1 MDGRPTRICVYAI
14 AKDEQENAAKWY
26 ERVKC
31 ADFVVVLDTGSSD
44 RTVEILRG
52 LGASV
57 FTKKYGTEEHDENGE
72 KDSVSRAP
80 RISRFRFDTARN
92 DALQYAL
99 ETGADVFFALD
110 MDEFPDPGWDE
121 ALRNGWNPEVHT
133 RATYDLYLND
143 SSKPGSLNW
152 IHDRSWRWRYPV
164 HEVMERRDG
173 SGVSYHVSHQLD
185 LRGGKLVVRHP
196 DHPETHDTYLP
207 LLRLRLEEWPDD
219 QDTIAYYLRELMYYG
234 KADEIL
240 DFEPKIRMHAL
251 RGNPGAWVC
260 LCLADAHD
268 RKKHVATADAL
279 LFRAWTLDPENR
291 TAPTRLAARL
301 CAEGDPLGA
310 EAVLKRAFAIS
321 GVKGTEEHEEHEK
334 ASSPSSPYFPV
345 GRKRPDCL
353 FLDHEDVWLWRMA
366 DWLGVALYQQGKYRE
381 ALEHFRRALAG
392 ANTEDARKHCA
403 DNIRFCEQEISKTTE
418 HTEHTEQGE

>member
-1 MDGRPTRICVYAI
+1 LTSRPIKICVYAI

-52 LGASV
+52 LGAQV
-57 FTKKYGTEEHDENGE
+57 FAKKY
-72 KDSVSRAP
+72 DS
-80 RISRFRFDTARN
+80 FRFDVARN

-99 ETGADVFFALD
+99 ETGADLFFALD
-110 MDEFPDPGWDE
+110 LDEFPDPGWDE
-121 ALRNGWNPEVHT
+121 ALRNGWNPAVHT
-133 RATYDLYLND
+133 RATYDLYLNE
-143 SSKPGSLNW
+143 SSRPGSLNW

-173 SGVSYHVSHQLD
+173 SGVSYHVSGQLD

-196 DHPETHDTYLP
+196 DHPETHDAYLP
-207 LLRLRLEEWPDD
+207 LLRLRLSEWPDD

-240 DFEPKIRMHAL
+240 DFEPKIRTNAL

-310 EAVLKRAFAIS
+310 EAVLKRAFALS
-321 GVKGTEEHEEHEK
+321 GE
-334 ASSPSSPYFPV
+334 
-345 GRKRPDCL
+345 KRPDCL
-353 FLDHEDVWLWRMA
+353 FLDHEDVWLWRMD

-381 ALEHFRRALAG
+381 ALECFERALEG

-403 DNIRFCEQEISKTTE
+403 DNIRFCEKEISTTE

>member
-1 MDGRPTRICVYAI
+1 MTSRPKICVYAI

-44 RTVEILRG
+44 RTVEILRS
-52 LGASV
+52 LGAQV
-57 FTKKYGTEEHDENGE
+57 AVKKYD
-72 KDSVSRAP
+72 A
-80 RISRFRFDTARN
+80 FRFDVARN

-110 MDEFPDPGWDE
+110 LDEFPDPGWDE

-143 SSKPGSLNW
+143 SSNPGSLNW

-196 DHPETHDTYLP
+196 DHPETHDAYLP
-207 LLRLRLEEWPDD
+207 LLRLRLSEWPDD

-234 KADEIL
+234 RHDEIL
-240 DFEPKIRMHAL
+240 DFEQNIRMHAL

-279 LFRAWTLDPENR
+279 LFRAWTLDPGNR

-310 EAVLKRAFAIS
+310 EAVLKRAFALS
-321 GVKGTEEHEEHEK
+321 GE
-334 ASSPSSPYFPV
+334 
-345 GRKRPDCL
+345 KRPDCL

-381 ALEHFRRALAG
+381 ALAHFRRAYEG
-392 ANTEDARKHCA
+392 ANTDSARAHVR
-403 DNIRFCEQEISKTTE
+403 DNIRFCEEKISTTE
-418 HTEHTEQGE
+418 HTEHTEQGEPK

>member
-1 MDGRPTRICVYAI
+1 LTNRPKICVYAI
-14 AKDEQENAAKWY
+14 AKDEQENAARWY

-44 RTVEILRG
+44 RTVEILRS
-52 LGASV
+52 LGAQV
-57 FTKKYGTEEHDENGE
+57 AVTKYD
-72 KDSVSRAP
+72 A
-80 RISRFRFDTARN
+80 FRFDTARN

-99 ETGADVFFALD
+99 ETGADLFFALD
-110 MDEFPDPGWDE
+110 MDEFPEPGWDE
-121 ALRNGWNPEVHT
+121 ALRRGWNPEVHT

-185 LRGGKLVVRHP
+185 LRGGGLVVRHP
-196 DHPETHDTYLP
+196 DHPETHDAYLP

-240 DFEPKIRMHAL
+240 DFEPNIRMHAL

-310 EAVLKRAFAIS
+310 EAVLKRAFRLS
-321 GVKGTEEHEEHEK
+321 GE
-334 ASSPSSPYFPV
+334 
-345 GRKRPDCL
+345 KRPDCL

-381 ALEHFRRALAG
+381 ALEHFKRALAG

-403 DNIRFCEQEISKTTE
+403 DNIRFCDERLKTGLQDSQDSQESKKKSL
-418 HTEHTEQGE
+418 QS